1 MSAKFLSYLSAKS
14 VACKRLNVLGVS
26 LFFFLPLGVISL
38 TNSAEFHSVMKTG
51 ISLDLSHL

>member
-1 MSAKFLSYLSAKS
+1 MKTGDDEEISAKFLSYLCAKS

-38 TNSAEFHSVMKTG
+38 TNSAEFH
-51 ISLDLSHL
+51 